1 MGFTDREKKLIFLF
15 AVVLVATV
23 TFMYKRNPTP
33 AKDKELTLYGDE
45 AGDEESQKLPSE
57 GDAIGSTIYVDI
69 GGAVHRPGLYTLDK
83 GARVKDGITAAG
95 GTLPEADMS
104 GVNLAKKLNDEEKLF
119 IPKLG
124 QAPSPQSPSGTPST
138 GVVSIQNG
146 SKEEL
151 MSLPGIGEKT
161 AEKIMEYRSAH
172 PFTKI
177 EDLREVP
184 GIGDKTFDS
193 LKSNIQ
199 L

>member
-57 GDAIGSTIYVDI
+57 EDAIGSTIYVDI

-177 EDLREVP
+177 EDLKEVP

>member
-15 AVVLVATV
+15 VVILVATV
-23 TFMYKRNPTP
+23 SFMYKRNSEPQN
-33 AKDKELTLYGDE
+33 EQILSLYGN
-45 AGDEESQKLPSE
+45 AVEEENTRSLPAE
-57 GDAIGSTIYVDI
+57 EDTIGSTIYVDI
-69 GGAVHRPGLYTLDK
+69 GGAVHKPGLYTLDK

-95 GTLPEADMS
+95 GALPDADMS
-104 GVNLAKKLNDEEKLF
+104 GVNLAKKLNDEEKLY
-119 IPKLG
+119 IPKQEEL
-124 QAPSPQSPSGTPST
+124 PSPQMATESSSS

-151 MSLPGIGEKT
+151 MTLPGIGDKT

-172 PFTKI
+172 PFTKVD
-177 EDLREVP
+177 DLKEVP

-193 LKSNIQ
+193 LKNNIQ

>member
-23 TFMYKRNPTP
+23 TFMYKRNPAP

-45 AGDEESQKLPSE
+45 SGDEESQKLPSE
-57 GDAIGSTIYVDI
+57 EDAIGSTIYVDI

-177 EDLREVP
+177 EDLKEVP